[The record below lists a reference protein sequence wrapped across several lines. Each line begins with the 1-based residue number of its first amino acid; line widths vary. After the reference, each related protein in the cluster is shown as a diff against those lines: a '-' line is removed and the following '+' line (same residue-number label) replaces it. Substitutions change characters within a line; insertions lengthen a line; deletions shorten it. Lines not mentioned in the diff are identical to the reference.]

1 MILLR
6 CLAGCGLLVATF
18 LLAFTTRTD
27 ALLMALAT
35 GFLLFWATRRPLGR
49 ALLAAMPVAV
59 TAVLYYLLQLLAG
72 STAIMLPLKMLVVFL
87 YLSTVLRIFPWDVAL
102 SRSRPG
108 SHGFQALL
116 YIHFIGHFVHVFG
129 EETLRVLR
137 AWKWSSRGARGSVR
151 LRALRGTLSGLFL
164 RSLGRAE
171 RFYAAQ
177 LVRGLAE

>member
-1 MILLR
+1 MTLFR
-6 CLAGCGLLVATF
+6 CLAGCALLVATAA
-18 LLAFTTRTD
+18 LAFTTRRD
-27 ALLMALAT
+27 VLLVSLAG
-35 GFLLFWATRRPLGR
+35 GFLLFWAPRRPLRR
-49 ALLAAMPVAV
+49 ALLATAPVAV
-59 TAVLYYLLQLLAG
+59 TAVTYYLLQVLAG
-72 STAIMLPLKMLVVFL
+72 SAAIILPLKMMVVFFC
-87 YLSTVLRIFPWDVAL
+87 LSTALAVFPWEAL
-102 SRSRPG
+102 LSKSRPG
-108 SHGFQALL
+108 SRGFHALL
-116 YIHFIGHFVHVFG
+116 YIHLIGHFLNILG